1 MLAPNITTLEE
12 QQRAVA
18 DADLVRPPMCPT
30 CDEGRMHVHDY
41 RTRKP
46 RGAEDWPPV
55 IATVRFRCGT
65 CKAVWLVLP
74 GFLARHL
81 WRVWTTVGVIL
92 GSGERRRV
100 RVPKQTR
107 RRWLA
112 RADSSGRALR
122 SILAVAGEALGRI
135 ASSLGPDPSREEV
148 ARALGGP
155 GRLAE
160 AAALI
165 DRLAPA
171 VRVM

>member
-1 MLAPNITTLEE
+1 
-12 QQRAVA
+12 
-18 DADLVRPPMCPT
+18 
-30 CDEGRMHVHDY
+30 MHVHDY

-46 RGAEDWPPV
+46 RGDGDWPPV
-55 IATVRFRCGT
+55 VTTVRFRCAA
-65 CKAVWLVLP
+65 CRAIWLVLP
-74 GFLARHL
+74 SFLARHL

-100 RVPKQTR
+100 SVPWQTR

-135 ASSLGPDPSREEV
+135 ASKLEPDPSRAEV
-148 ARALGGP
+148 VHALGGP
-155 GRLAE
+155 ERLADI
-160 AAALI
+160 AVLF